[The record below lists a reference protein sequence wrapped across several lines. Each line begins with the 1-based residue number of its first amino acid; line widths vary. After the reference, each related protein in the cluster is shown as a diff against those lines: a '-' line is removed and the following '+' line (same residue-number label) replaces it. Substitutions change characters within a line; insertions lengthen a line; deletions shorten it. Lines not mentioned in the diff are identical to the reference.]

1 MGAGW
6 VCEQASHSLVI
17 FNVASGSVVGRAAA
31 AGDTGFPVQHIGE
44 EEQEER
50 KKKAL
55 SNEARWPAYFNLIGS
70 VKFLFGVWESVW
82 AVKTVC

>member
-1 MGAGW
+1 MGAGG

-17 FNVASGSVVGRAAA
+17 FNIASRSVVGRAAA
-31 AGDTGFPVQHIGE
+31 AGDTGFPVQQIGE

-50 KKKAL
+50 KTAL
-55 SNEARWPAYFNLIGS
+55 SNETRWPAYFNLIGS